1 MTTVTVSGF
10 KIRKGERLYGT
21 YVRYALYK
29 ATKVELTLFGLCI
42 YHKYK
47 KSNQFSKQYYTVT
60 IRYNTQILRPLQS
73 TRIPPTYFWPST
85 NLLQK
90 YRKYI

>member
-29 ATKVELTLFGLCI
+29 ATLPLLTDKTCKVLER
-42 YHKYK
+42 H
-47 KSNQFSKQYYTVT
+47 
-60 IRYNTQILRPLQS
+60 
-73 TRIPPTYFWPST
+73 
-85 NLLQK
+85 
-90 YRKYI
+90 

>member
-29 ATKVELTLFGLCI
+29 ATMPSHMIIKSTSD
-42 YHKYK
+42 YK
-47 KSNQFSKQYYTVT
+47 LHYRQSCFRHLHSCH
-60 IRYNTQILRPLQS
+60 IRYNLRCTGEYIFFRNRAKICPGQIF
-73 TRIPPTYFWPST
+73 I
-85 NLLQK
+85 
-90 YRKYI
+90 IM

>member
-29 ATKVELTLFGLCI
+29 ATVEG
-42 YHKYK
+42 YK
-47 KSNQFSKQYYTVT
+47 CHEVIDNSKHEVGSKIRCWIQFADALEIKT
-60 IRYNTQILRPLQS
+60 IAEDVNNR
-73 TRIPPTYFWPST
+73 
-85 NLLQK
+85 
-90 YRKYI
+90 

>member
-29 ATKVELTLFGLCI
+29 ATMHFGGADRA
-42 YHKYK
+42 
-47 KSNQFSKQYYTVT
+47 
-60 IRYNTQILRPLQS
+60 IRECGRESEDLV
-73 TRIPPTYFWPST
+73 
-85 NLLQK
+85 
-90 YRKYI
+90 

>member
-29 ATKVELTLFGLCI
+29 ATVRSEA
-42 YHKYK
+42 KYK
-47 KSNQFSKQYYTVT
+47 MSFSQRSEVDYSQNDAK
-60 IRYNTQILRPLQS
+60 
-73 TRIPPTYFWPST
+73 RI
-85 NLLQK
+85 K
-90 YRKYI
+90 YDWCVVSG

>member
-29 ATKVELTLFGLCI
+29 ATIVMLAVYCFLTISQCL
-42 YHKYK
+42 
-47 KSNQFSKQYYTVT
+47 
-60 IRYNTQILRPLQS
+60 
-73 TRIPPTYFWPST
+73 
-85 NLLQK
+85 LLQRELLQLNDK
-90 YRKYI
+90 NMFAIS

>member
-29 ATKVELTLFGLCI
+29 ATTISFI
-42 YHKYK
+42 
-47 KSNQFSKQYYTVT
+47 TVVPYRQSVD
-60 IRYNTQILRPLQS
+60 RYC
-73 TRIPPTYFWPST
+73 
-85 NLLQK
+85 
-90 YRKYI
+90 

>member
-29 ATKVELTLFGLCI
+29 ATPMVKKVNQPKLRDQQEL
-42 YHKYK
+42 KNDERQN
-47 KSNQFSKQYYTVT
+47 S
-60 IRYNTQILRPLQS
+60 
-73 TRIPPTYFWPST
+73 
-85 NLLQK
+85 QK
-90 YRKYI
+90 

>member
-29 ATKVELTLFGLCI
+29 ATVRSQDVFTRCVIVVQSCGSSAFSGG
-42 YHKYK
+42 K
-47 KSNQFSKQYYTVT
+47 KSCVRVDQNGEKSVNQG
-60 IRYNTQILRPLQS
+60 
-73 TRIPPTYFWPST
+73 
-85 NLLQK
+85 
-90 YRKYI
+90 

>member
-29 ATKVELTLFGLCI
+29 ATTLLSATIASQI
-42 YHKYK
+42 YKATSLEHLLALPDQPSPCASKYV
-47 KSNQFSKQYYTVT
+47 S
-60 IRYNTQILRPLQS
+60 ILS
-73 TRIPPTYFWPST
+73 SS
-85 NLLQK
+85 
-90 YRKYI
+90 